1 MPHTS
6 DGLVAVRHTLCAC
19 YVANC
24 MYLSTLI
31 GWFRKYDIYHA
42 LPDLFSVFVYAPM
55 MERAGEM
62 ILRFSAILLFL
73 VNSARPQGKYGS
85 VKSISIDCPRAESFC
100 GSDDSFDELSDV
112 GEPRS

>member
-1 MPHTS
+1 
-6 DGLVAVRHTLCAC
+6 
-19 YVANC
+19 
-24 MYLSTLI
+24 
-31 GWFRKYDIYHA
+31 
-42 LPDLFSVFVYAPM
+42 M